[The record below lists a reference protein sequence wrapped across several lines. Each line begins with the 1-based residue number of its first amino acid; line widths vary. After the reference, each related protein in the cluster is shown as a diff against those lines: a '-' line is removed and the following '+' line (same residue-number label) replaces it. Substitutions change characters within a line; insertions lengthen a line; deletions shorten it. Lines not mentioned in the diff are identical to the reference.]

1 MSKKWKR
8 SNLEPGDPLRLP
20 KNLFQDPEHAPERLI
35 GSYYIGE
42 TSSGIMIDNEF
53 RPPIGRTEHGRYKMH
68 INWASIYTGHV
79 KIILSNGQPLRA
91 ELEDKYDKIRS

>member
-1 MSKKWKR
+1 
-8 SNLEPGDPLRLP
+8 
-20 KNLFQDPEHAPERLI
+20 
-35 GSYYIGE
+35 
-42 TSSGIMIDNEF
+42 MIDNEF

-68 INWASIYTGHV
+68 INWASIYAGHV